1 MNKKYV
7 QELPIIVYR
16 KKRAH
21 INWVINHL
29 LQKQLEKAQ
38 YKSRRNLKFMFLRE
52 TFITEH

>member
-1 MNKKYV
+1 MKKKYV